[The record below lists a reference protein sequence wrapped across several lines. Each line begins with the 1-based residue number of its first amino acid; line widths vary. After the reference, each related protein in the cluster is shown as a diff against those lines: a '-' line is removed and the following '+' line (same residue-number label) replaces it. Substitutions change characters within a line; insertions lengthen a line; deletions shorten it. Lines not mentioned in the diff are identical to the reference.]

1 MLKTEG
7 HKLYSFL
14 RDFYFEENL
23 NDMCQRKL
31 MCFKCLNL
39 IK

>member
-14 RDFYFEENL
+14 SDFYFEENL
-23 NDMCQRKL
+23 NMCQRKL
-31 MCFKCLNL
+31 MCFKCLSL